1 MKQIKLTFLLTVLMS
16 MVGAKSFAHDIGV
29 KNADGKTI
37 YYNYIN
43 NSTELEVTYRGGY
56 YDSYSNE
63 YTGNVV
69 IPSEVTYN
77 NKTYKVTSI
86 GNYAFRDCSGLTSVT
101 IPNNVTSIGWD
112 AFYGTAW
119 YNNQP
124 DGLVYAGKV
133 AYKYKGTMP
142 SNTSVSI
149 KDGTLGIGYEAFY
162 GCSGL
167 TSVTIPN
174 SVTNIGDYAF
184 MDCSRL
190 TSVTIPNSVTSIGS
204 DAFKYCS
211 NQMIVNVPVTDYSAF
226 CNNKVIG
233 LIASEINKPVCLID
247 KDGNEI
253 KEYLIPEDVTSI
265 GDYAFRYCS
274 GLTSVTI
281 GTGVLSIGS
290 DCFQNAK
297 PEKVIWLTNTPPSGY
312 SNAEGTVNYVANE
325 QYTSLSNKTV
335 YPFLSS
341 MFDVD
346 GVKYVPVSPSERT
359 CDAID
364 CNYDETAENVNIGNT
379 VSYKGVSMTV
389 KQVKPYV
396 CYGNNFIKNV
406 QLDFSGD
413 VGRYAFSGC
422 TALQTATV
430 SNQGYIGIDAF
441 SGCTALQTA
450 TVSNQGDI
458 GSYSFSGCT
467 ALQTVTVSNLG
478 NIGSY
483 SFSGCTA
490 LQTAT
495 VSNQGYIGDYAFSGS
510 TALQT
515 ANINNKG
522 TIGSYAFENSGVKEL
537 TIGANVTAISKY
549 AFQNC
554 KSLATATLGDN
565 IASIGNYAFNGCKM
579 LKSITIPDATTSV
592 GSYAFQDCSS
602 METVQMGSGLTAIN
616 DYTFSGCS
624 SLKDVKIGA
633 NVKTINQYAFT
644 SCSALP
650 SITIP
655 QAVTEI
661 GNYVF
666 YECKALKTVTLE
678 DKADDAGL
686 TLGSN
691 GSSPLFADCPLE
703 SVYIGRNISYS
714 TSSSYGYS
722 PFYRNTSLQ
731 SVVITDRETEI
742 SENEF
747 YGCTNLKNV
756 TIGEGVTT
764 IGKWAFS
771 GCSSLASFAFG
782 SSVKTIGQE
791 AFSDCT
797 AMTHLVSKAT
807 TPPTCGTQ
815 ALDDINK
822 WNCTLSV
829 PEGCN
834 SVYQQ
839 ANQWKDFFFID
850 NDISGIN
857 SLAINK
863 NLSVKSRYTL
873 NGQQVSKPQ
882 RGLNIVRMS
891 DGTTKKVVVK

>member
-1 MKQIKLTFLLTVLMS
+1 MKQIKLTFLLAVLMS
-16 MVGAKSFAHDIGV
+16 MVGAKSFAHDIEV
-29 KNADGKTI
+29 NNADGVTI

-43 NSTELEVTYRGGY
+43 NRTKLQVTWRG
-56 YDSYSNE
+56 DFDHSYSNE

-69 IPSEVTYN
+69 IPSEVTYY
-77 NKTYKVTSI
+77 NKTYSVTSI
-86 GNYAFRDCSGLTSVT
+86 GGSAFFGCSGLTSVIIPNSVTSIGGSAFSGCSGLTSVT
-101 IPNNVTSIGWD
+101 IPNSVTSIGKD
-112 AFYGTAW
+112 AFDNTAW

-124 DGLVYAGKV
+124 NGLVYAGKV

-142 SNTSVSI
+142 PNTSFSI
-149 KDGTLGIGYEAFY
+149 KDGTLGIAGSAF
-162 GCSGL
+162 SG
-167 TSVTIPN
+167 
-174 SVTNIGDYAF
+174 
-184 MDCSRL
+184 CSRL

-204 DAFKYCS
+204 
-211 NQMIVNVPVTDYSAF
+211 
-226 CNNKVIG
+226 
-233 LIASEINKPVCLID
+233 
-247 KDGNEI
+247 
-253 KEYLIPEDVTSI
+253 
-265 GDYAFRYCS
+265 YAFSGCS
-274 GLTSVTI
+274 GLISVTI

-290 DCFQNAK
+290 YSFEDAK
-297 PEKVIWLTNTPPSGY
+297 PKKVIWLTNTPPSGY

-396 CYGNNFIKNV
+396 CYGNNFIKNLHV
-406 QLDFSGD
+406 DFSGD
-413 VGRYAFSGC
+413 VSECAFSGCTALQTATVSNQGNIGDYAFSGC

-430 SNQGYIGIDAF
+430 SNQG
-441 SGCTALQTA
+441 
-450 TVSNQGDI
+450 N
-458 GSYSFSGCT
+458 
-467 ALQTVTVSNLG
+467 
-478 NIGSY
+478 
-483 SFSGCTA
+483 
-490 LQTAT
+490 
-495 VSNQGYIGDYAFSGS
+495 IGDYAFSGS
-510 TALQT
+510 SELQT

-522 TIGSYAFENSGVKEL
+522 TIGSYAFNKSGVKEL

-565 IASIGNYAFNGCKM
+565 IASIGEYAFDGCKK
-579 LKSITIPDATTSV
+579 LKSISIPDATTSV
-592 GSYAFQDCSS
+592 GSYAFQNCSS

-624 SLKDVKIGA
+624 SLKDVKIGV
-633 NVKTINQYAFT
+633 NVKTINQYAFK
-644 SCSALP
+644 SCSTLP

-655 QAVTEI
+655 QAATEI
-661 GNYVF
+661 GDYVF
-666 YECKALKTVTLE
+666 SGCKALKTVTFE

-691 GSSPLFADCPLE
+691 GASPLFADCPLE

-714 TSSSYGYS
+714 TSSIYGYS

-764 IGKWAFS
+764 IGNRAFS

-797 AMTHLVSKAT
+797 AMTHLISKAT

-822 WNCTLSV
+822 WSCTLSV

-839 ANQWKDFFFID
+839 ADQWKDFFFID
-850 NDISGIN
+850 NDVASIEALVNAKGI
-857 SLAINK
+857 
-863 NLSVKSRYTL
+863 SVKERYTL
-873 NGQQVSKPQ
+873 DGKRLSRPQ
-882 RGLNIVRMS
+882 RGLNILRMS
-891 DGTTKKVVVK
+891 DGTTKKVVIK

>member
-1 MKQIKLTFLLTVLMS
+1 MKQIKLTFLLAVLMS
-16 MVGAKSFAHDIGV
+16 MVGAKSFAHDIEV
-29 KNADGKTI
+29 NNADGVTI

-43 NSTELEVTYRGGY
+43 NRTKLQVTWRG
-56 YDSYSNE
+56 DFDHSYSNE

-69 IPSEVTYN
+69 IPSEVTYY
-77 NKTYKVTSI
+77 NKTYSVTSI
-86 GNYAFRDCSGLTSVT
+86 GK
-101 IPNNVTSIGWD
+101 D
-112 AFYGTAW
+112 AFDNTAW

-124 DGLVYAGKV
+124 NGLVYAGKV

-142 SNTSVSI
+142 PNTSFSI
-149 KDGTLGIGYEAFY
+149 KDGTLGIAGSAF
-162 GCSGL
+162 SG
-167 TSVTIPN
+167 
-174 SVTNIGDYAF
+174 
-184 MDCSRL
+184 CSRL

-204 DAFKYCS
+204 
-211 NQMIVNVPVTDYSAF
+211 
-226 CNNKVIG
+226 
-233 LIASEINKPVCLID
+233 
-247 KDGNEI
+247 
-253 KEYLIPEDVTSI
+253 
-265 GDYAFRYCS
+265 YAFSGCS
-274 GLTSVTI
+274 GLISVTI

-290 DCFQNAK
+290 YSFEDAK
-297 PEKVIWLTNTPPSGY
+297 PKKVIWLTNTPPSGY

-396 CYGNNFIKNV
+396 CYGNNFIKNLHV
-406 QLDFSGD
+406 DFSGD
-413 VGRYAFSGC
+413 VSECAFSGCTALQTATVSNQGNIGDYAFSGC

-430 SNQGYIGIDAF
+430 SNQG
-441 SGCTALQTA
+441 
-450 TVSNQGDI
+450 N
-458 GSYSFSGCT
+458 
-467 ALQTVTVSNLG
+467 
-478 NIGSY
+478 
-483 SFSGCTA
+483 
-490 LQTAT
+490 
-495 VSNQGYIGDYAFSGS
+495 IGDYAFSGS
-510 TALQT
+510 SELQT

-522 TIGSYAFENSGVKEL
+522 TIGSYAFNKSGVKEL

-565 IASIGNYAFNGCKM
+565 IASIGEYAFDGCKK
-579 LKSITIPDATTSV
+579 LKSISIPDATTSV
-592 GSYAFQDCSS
+592 GSYAFQNCSS

-624 SLKDVKIGA
+624 SLKDVKIGV
-633 NVKTINQYAFT
+633 NVKTINQYAFK
-644 SCSALP
+644 SCSTLP

-655 QAVTEI
+655 QAATEI
-661 GNYVF
+661 GDYVF
-666 YECKALKTVTLE
+666 SGCKALKTVTFE

-691 GSSPLFADCPLE
+691 GASPLFADCPLE

-714 TSSSYGYS
+714 TSSIYGYS

-764 IGKWAFS
+764 IGNRAFS

-797 AMTHLVSKAT
+797 AMTHLISKAT

-822 WNCTLSV
+822 WSCTLSV

-839 ANQWKDFFFID
+839 ADQWKDFFFID
-850 NDISGIN
+850 NDVASIEALVNAKGI
-857 SLAINK
+857 
-863 NLSVKSRYTL
+863 SVKERYTL
-873 NGQQVSKPQ
+873 DGKRLSRPQ
-882 RGLNIVRMS
+882 RGLNILRMS
-891 DGTTKKVVVK
+891 DGTTKKVVIK

>member
-1 MKQIKLTFLLTVLMS
+1 MKQTNLILMLIILMS
-16 MVGAKSFAHDIGV
+16 MVGAKSFAHSLEV
-29 KNADGKTI
+29 KNADGVTI
-37 YYNYIN
+37 YYKYIN
-43 NSTELEVTYRGGY
+43 YSTELEVTYPS
-56 YDSYSNE
+56 SYSNE

-77 NKTYKVTSI
+77 NKTYSVTSI
-86 GNYAFRDCSGLTSVT
+86 GYAAFSGCT
-101 IPNNVTSIGWD
+101 G
-112 AFYGTAW
+112 
-119 YNNQP
+119 
-124 DGLVYAGKV
+124 
-133 AYKYKGTMP
+133 
-142 SNTSVSI
+142 
-149 KDGTLGIGYEAFY
+149 
-162 GCSGL
+162 
-167 TSVTIPN
+167 
-174 SVTNIGDYAF
+174 
-184 MDCSRL
+184 L
-190 TSVTIPNSVTSIGS
+190 TSVTIPNSVTSIEYE
-204 DAFKYCS
+204 AFYGCS
-211 NQMIVNVPVTDYSAF
+211 
-226 CNNKVIG
+226 G
-233 LIASEINKPVCLID
+233 LTSIT
-247 KDGNEI
+247 
-253 KEYLIPEDVTSI
+253 IPNSVTSI
-265 GDYAFRYCS
+265 GYDTFSGCS

-290 DCFQNAK
+290 DCFKNAK
-297 PEKVIWLTNTPPSGY
+297 PKKVIWLTNTPPSGY
-312 SNAEGTVNYVANE
+312 SYAAGTVNYVANE

-341 MFDVD
+341 MFEVD

-364 CNYDETAENVNIGNT
+364 CNYNESAENVNIGNA

-389 KQVKPYV
+389 KQVKSYV
-396 CYGNNFIKNV
+396 CYGNKYIKNV
-406 QLDFSGD
+406 QLDFNGD
-413 VGRYAFSGC
+413 VSESAFSGC
-422 TALQTATV
+422 TSLQTATV
-430 SNQGYIGIDAF
+430 SNQGYIGDYAF
-441 SGCTALQTA
+441 SGCT
-450 TVSNQGDI
+450 S
-458 GSYSFSGCT
+458 
-467 ALQTVTVSNLG
+467 
-478 NIGSY
+478 
-483 SFSGCTA
+483 

-522 TIGSYAFENSGVKEL
+522 TIGSYAFKNSGVKEL

-549 AFQNC
+549 AFLNC
-554 KSLATATLGDN
+554 QTLETATLGDN
-565 IASIGNYAFNGCKM
+565 IASIGEYAFDGCKM
-579 LKSITIPDATTSV
+579 LKSITIPDATTSI
-592 GSYAFQDCSS
+592 GNYAFQKCSS
-602 METVQMGSGLTAIN
+602 METAQMGNGLTEIN

-624 SLKDVKIGA
+624 SLTSVKIG
-633 NVKTINQYAFT
+633 NNIKTIKYGAFK

-661 GNYVF
+661 ENYVF
-666 YECKALKTVTLE
+666 SGCTALKTVTLE

-691 GSSPLFADCPLE
+691 GSSPLFASCPLE

-797 AMTHLVSKAT
+797 TMTHLVSKAT

-822 WNCTLSV
+822 WSCTLSV

-839 ANQWKDFFFID
+839 ADQWKDFFFID
-850 NDISGIN
+850 NNITGIN
-857 SLAINK
+857 VLMNTKGI
-863 NLSVKSRYTL
+863 SVKDRYTL
-873 NGQQVSKPQ
+873 DGKQLSQPQ